1 MAFPSSVTSP
11 VGTSTRRSPNPGPAC
26 RKDLMFR
33 VSGSGFGNLPLA
45 QARGVRTHLSIDD
58 GENLRYASPLECHDA
73 PAHREGLND
82 SPETKATK
90 GRAVIEGFC
99 FFCCWGLNDSPAAR
113 NKSQRTK
120 NTRNNRGNREE
131 RFLPKAAKMRPI
143 TCKMILVLCSSRRL
157 PSPRGAPPP
166 HSTPPP

>member
-11 VGTSTRRSPNPGPAC
+11 VGTRTRRSPNPGPAC
-26 RKDLMFR
+26 RQGLMFR

-45 QARGVRTHLSIDD
+45 QARGGRTHLFIND
-58 GENLRYASPLECHDA
+58 GENLRYAAPLECHDT
-73 PAHREGLND
+73 PAHRE
-82 SPETKATK
+82 
-90 GRAVIEGFC
+90 
-99 FFCCWGLNDSPAAR
+99 GLNDSPAAR

-120 NTRNNRGNREE
+120 NTRNHRGNREE
-131 RFLPKAAKMRPI
+131 SFLPQAAKMRPI
-143 TCKMILVLCSSRRL
+143 TCKMIPALCSSRRL